1 MQSVFEYLRF
11 TSLYTLLVFA
21 FVFPILIIAIWCV
34 PSANRKLIMLIPFLF
49 FIDRILAYL
58 PNLPFMPHSG
68 LFWQGKLLQ
77 IIWPILFIVI
87 YRQLSFSDIGMT
99 TKINPGSFRPILL
112 MTLLV
117 LLPTII
123 GIAHGYRH
131 PANIEWLLFMMIM
144 PGLSEELIFR
154 GVFQS
159 LLNRSFGK
167 PWRLWGTQVGFGL
180 ILTSLIFG
188 FEHFHFFNKAG
199 IFDFEGPIPWYQL
212 YFGFAIGWIRE
223 RSGSLLP
230 CIVIHGLVDTL
241 PVIATYVLH

>member
-1 MQSVFEYLRF
+1 MNSLFEYLRF

-21 FVFPILIIAIWCV
+21 FILPILIIAIWRV
-34 PSANRKLIMLIPFLF
+34 PLANRKLIILIPILF

-58 PNLPFMPHSG
+58 PSVLSIPRSG
-68 LFWQGKLLQ
+68 LFWQGKILQ
-77 IIWPILFIVI
+77 IVWPILFILI
-87 YRQLSFSDIGMT
+87 YRRLSFSDIGVTM
-99 TKINPGSFRPILL
+99 KINPGSFRPILF
-112 MTLLV
+112 MTLFI
-117 LLPTII
+117 LLSPIKD
-123 GIAHGYRH
+123 IAFGYHR

-167 PWRLWGTQVGFGL
+167 PWKLWGAQIGFSI

-188 FEHFHFFNKAG
+188 IEHIPTIDKARNICFMTPIRWEPFFVG
-199 IFDFEGPIPWYQL
+199 
-212 YFGFAIGWIRE
+212 FGLGWIRE

-230 CIVIHGLVDTL
+230 CIIVHGIIDTL
-241 PVIATYVLH
+241 PVIAGYLLL